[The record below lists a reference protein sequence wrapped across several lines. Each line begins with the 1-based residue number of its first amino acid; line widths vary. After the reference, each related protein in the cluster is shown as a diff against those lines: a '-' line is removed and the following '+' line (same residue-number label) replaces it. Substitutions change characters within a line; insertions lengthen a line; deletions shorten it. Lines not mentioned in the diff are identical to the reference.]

1 MDNFIRGSDE
11 VCRLS
16 IAEVNPISQT
26 DFGGKSICGVRGGKS
41 FSEVLR
47 PNLQNECPSGTSAC
61 SQNTNSGNT
70 VCYPQEEHDDACP
83 ITEIKFV
90 QNSELD
96 SIQDSFTQVTF
107 NSEKTLLYSKNN
119 LDALPIS
126 SFAVTKAPCLDP
138 SRSADYISNDE
149 LDDNGNWLGRDT
161 LGEFYPLEKDRFDYL
176 REEKAIVL

>member
-1 MDNFIRGSDE
+1 M
-11 VCRLS
+11 
-16 IAEVNPISQT
+16 
-26 DFGGKSICGVRGGKS
+26 
-41 FSEVLR
+41 
-47 PNLQNECPSGTSAC
+47 
-61 SQNTNSGNT
+61 
-70 VCYPQEEHDDACP
+70 
-83 ITEIKFV
+83 

-138 SRSADYISNDE
+138 SRSADFISNDV
-149 LDDNGNWLGRDT
+149 LDENGNWVGGDT
-161 LGEFYPLEKDRFDYL
+161 LGEFYPLEKDRFNYL